1 MNMDNVRAAQ
11 KMALAEEPLR
21 KELVGWHQ
29 RQGTYS
35 SSVSGM
41 PFKSWVKW
49 LIERMAEALGI
60 PSPSPK
66 DLVDALRVS
75 AVGDFLALCAVD
87 KLGKEGFSAD
97 INCSIEDGKVDVSI
111 SLDFNIPKNKAM
123 DIAKD
128 LARRFG
134 KLGYWTNVWSDDE
147 WDYPGVIMDAS
158 LGVAKYVELSESGKS
173 AESLLFGDGKCYNE
187 ETS

>member
-1 MNMDNVRAAQ
+1 MKMDDVRAAQ

-35 SSVSGM
+35 SSVSGR
-41 PFKSWVKW
+41 PFNSWVKW
-49 LIERMAEALGI
+49 LIERISEALEI
-60 PSPSPK
+60 PSPTPK

-75 AVGDFLALCAVD
+75 AVGDFLALCAVG
-87 KLGKEGFSAD
+87 KLDKEGFPAD
-97 INCSIEDGKVDVSI
+97 INCSIEDGKVNASI
-111 SLDFNIPKNKAM
+111 CLDSSIPKNKAL
-123 DIAKD
+123 DIAND
-128 LARRFG
+128 LATRFG
-134 KLGYWTNVWSDDE
+134 NLGYWTSVWSDDE
-147 WDYPGVIMDAS
+147 WDGSGVIMDAS
-158 LGVAKYVELSESGKS
+158 LWFSKYVELSESGKP